1 MNRVV
6 LGMLIVQ
13 LRGVRPNSWAGTP
26 APNSAQQIF
35 RGPFPLLS
43 PKSPT
48 QPLLLSS
55 LSLPFLSHGVRRSLV
70 LSDDGRM
77 TNVAKQFLVQI
88 LWASVRHRGRTLL
101 AAASKTGPPHSIS
114 ALSPRQ
120 CSALLQSTNTT
131 TS

>member
-13 LRGVRPNSWAGTP
+13 LRVVGPNSWAGTP

-48 QPLLLSS
+48 QPLL
-55 LSLPFLSHGVRRSLV
+55 
-70 LSDDGRM
+70 
-77 TNVAKQFLVQI
+77 I

-131 TS
+131 TN